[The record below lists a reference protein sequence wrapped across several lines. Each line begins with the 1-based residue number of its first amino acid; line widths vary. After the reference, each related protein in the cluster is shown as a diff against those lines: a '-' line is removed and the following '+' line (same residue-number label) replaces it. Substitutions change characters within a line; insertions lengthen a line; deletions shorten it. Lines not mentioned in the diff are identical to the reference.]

1 MANLGSLKLNAM
13 YSKDGHF
20 KLENFK
26 ITTLDHEIGHGKHE
40 TFY

>member
-13 YSKDGHF
+13 YPKDGHF
-20 KLENFK
+20 KLEIFK

-40 TFY
+40 TFN